1 MAEMHGMT
9 YLVIPFIF
17 HNADGGINRAS
28 VCLQIL
34 WSRLANNELP
44 QSF

>member
-1 MAEMHGMT
+1 MHGMT

-28 VCLQIL
+28 VLFTNPLVTASQ
-34 WSRLANNELP
+34 
-44 QSF
+44 

>member
-1 MAEMHGMT
+1 MHAMT

-17 HNADGGINRAS
+17 HNADGGINRAC

-34 WSRLANNELP
+34 QLAYNELP